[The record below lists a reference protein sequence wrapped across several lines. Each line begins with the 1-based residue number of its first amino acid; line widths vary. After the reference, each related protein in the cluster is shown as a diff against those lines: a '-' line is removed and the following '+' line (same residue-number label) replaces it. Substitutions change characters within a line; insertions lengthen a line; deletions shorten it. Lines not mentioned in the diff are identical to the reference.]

1 MLDTLSLLR
10 TPLCSSAHTQEVAVV
25 LMAPATLPAFHT
37 QLGMMISLTTITANS
52 PNLWQ
57 ESRVDPALITR
68 RDSREKNFS
77 RSSGSLSVSRFVT
90 NIGITS
96 SRISPTTGPWNTQ
109 KYNYCIFNCLNISY
123 FHPVKL
129 LHLLCLYLSCVS
141 LLGISGRCNM
151 RKFIGFSAIY
161 SSAYHIQ

>member
-1 MLDTLSLLR
+1 MIHTLSLLR

-57 ESRVDPALITR
+57 ESRVEPALITR
-68 RDSREKNFS
+68 RDSREKNFN

-96 SRISPTTGPWNTQ
+96 SKISPTTGPWNTK
-109 KYNYCIFNCLNISY
+109 KYNCFIFNCLNIFNFVSSLIIT
-123 FHPVKL
+123 PSL
-129 LHLLCLYLSCVS
+129 SLSILC
-141 LLGISGRCNM
+141 
-151 RKFIGFSAIY
+151 FIIGNY
-161 SSAYHIQ
+161 W